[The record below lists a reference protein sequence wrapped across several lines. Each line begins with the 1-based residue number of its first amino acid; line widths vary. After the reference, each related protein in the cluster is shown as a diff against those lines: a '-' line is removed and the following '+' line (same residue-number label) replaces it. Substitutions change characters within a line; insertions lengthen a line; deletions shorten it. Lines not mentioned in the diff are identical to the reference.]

1 MKKTTKK
8 LTAVLSGAALVFSL
22 FTGISAPQKEAKAAV
37 SVTLPK
43 TTGLYMCTDFAEKWD
58 DTTGANTILSTDTD
72 ADGNTFPLNWD
83 DVFAGYEDQ
92 DDPWYLNEDE
102 IKNEN
107 GKAFEFN
114 GKNIWFDYIENG
126 TVTHVTAADLTIT
139 NPDGTPAEGVTMK
152 VSDCG
157 DGQLVNFSA
166 DNIGKKYLLTYTK
179 GTVNNKF
186 IIMPSWSGDY
196 FYTENPSI
204 EQYVGGE
211 IVLQEGQEQTVYLH
225 LDNYDWVDGRYSVDE
240 SNFLVIE
247 YYDPEKD
254 DMFTLPSSEV
264 SEYVTAER
272 VSEEP
277 LIYKLTLHP
286 LYDNGEGLVNYSL
299 YANCLCWDV
308 NEPDNKWEDRTHDLL
323 IRLPYPDEPV
333 PSAAPSIEPSA
344 APSAEPSAAPSTEP
358 SAAPSTAPS
367 SAPTTAPSAAPAKG
381 TKAVVSGATYTVTG
395 TGTASYT
402 AGKKNAASAVIPA
415 TVKISGVS
423 HKVTSVAASAFKGNQ
438 KLTKVT
444 IGKNIT
450 TIGKNAFN
458 GCKKLKTITVK
469 TSVLKSVGSKA
480 FTGVPKKATAK
491 MPKAKKVAYKKLF
504 KKGGYKGKVK

>member
-58 DTTGANTILSTDTD
+58 DTTEASTILSTDTD

-102 IKNEN
+102 IKNES
-107 GKAFEFN
+107 GKAFKFS
-114 GKNIWFDYIENG
+114 GQDIWFDYIENG

-139 NPDGTPAEGVTMK
+139 NPDGTPAEGVNLK
-152 VSDCG
+152 VSDWG
-157 DGQLVNFSA
+157 DGQLVNLSA
-166 DNIGKKYLLTYTK
+166 DDFGKKYLLTYTG

-186 IIMPSWSGDY
+186 IIMPSWWEDF
-196 FYTENPSI
+196 FYSETPSAA
-204 EQYVGGE
+204 QYVGDE
-211 IVLQEGQEQTVYLH
+211 IVLQEGQEKTVYLH
-225 LDNYDWVDGRYSVDE
+225 LDSYDWEEGRYSVDE
-240 SNFLVIE
+240 SNFLKINAW
-247 YYDPEKD
+247 DPEKNED
-254 DMFTLPSSEV
+254 INLTGSEV

-286 LYDNGEGLVNYSL
+286 LYDNGDGLVNYQL
-299 YANCLCWDV
+299 YAGYKNWDV
-308 NEPDNKWEDRTHDLL
+308 NDPENKWDGESQWLT

-333 PSAAPSIEPSA
+333 DPVPSAAPT
-344 APSAEPSAAPSTEP
+344 TEP
-358 SAAPSTAPS
+358 STAPSTAPS
-367 SAPTTAPSAAPAKG
+367 AAPTTEPSTAPTTAPSSAPAKG
-381 TKAVVSGATYTVTG
+381 TKAVVSGTTYTVTG

-415 TVKISGVS
+415 TVTIGGVS

-491 MPKAKKVAYKKLF
+491 MPKAKKAAYKKLF